1 MSAKPKQIVIET
13 CKSKAVIIA
22 AILIVLY
29 TLTGFFLLPYLIEHF
44 LPESL
49 SKRLDSE
56 VSLHQVK
63 INPFTLTLEAKE
75 FQINEP
81 SGKAMAGFQRLYIN
95 LQLSS
100 LFRWALTFADIIV
113 DAPSVNVVIDSDG
126 KLNLARLAGKDP
138 ATPEEET
145 NLPLRMLLHNIQI
158 NEGKIDVTD
167 TRQPIPATVSFSPLN
182 IQLANISTLPE
193 REGPYSLTA
202 TTTDGTTLQWSG
214 RVSLHPLRS
223 EGILEFKQISLIT
236 PWKFVRSQLN
246 IAPPEGRLGLETHYL
261 IDLGKDTTIVT
272 LDDLSVRI
280 RDVGLQI
287 EGAEEAFL
295 NLPEI
300 NLDIGKLD
308 MIQRRIDAV
317 RLAIRGGELDL
328 IKDKDGILNMQRL
341 TSRENDPMSPP
352 SAPSGERGAPWTINI
367 SEINLGGL
375 ALNYT
380 DQSMSPAVSFS
391 TDEVHLAFKAAV
403 TTDSPKPQ
411 VKVDDFGLTFQQI
424 ALGFADT
431 SEPAVQIGNLTVAGA
446 FDLGARFA
454 SISRLELTDGMINV
468 IRNNDNTVN
477 LSQLFET
484 KNTAPDSS
492 DKDPHAE
499 NSDPWQFIAETVSLS
514 EFKTRIF
521 DLTMDPDN
529 SLIDLE
535 KINLT
540 VSSIDGKS
548 PSPFEIGLLVVQG
561 GELTASGNFNPTGA
575 QLESTITI
583 KDLALPMLQPY
594 ISRIAD
600 LTLNSGLLSTR
611 GAFHRAGEGD
621 MAYQGQVGI
630 ADLQIIEN
638 STRDTLL
645 GWQQLQTSDFR
656 LNLNPN
662 GLEIDTIKLAGLR
675 GKLLIS
681 EDKTVNVVEAFKS
694 KSQPTEPKQEESVP
708 EAPGSSFPVRIG
720 KLSLDKGI
728 LDFADLSLRPQ
739 FATKIHELKG
749 VIIGISSSP
758 GARTQVELEG
768 RVDEYGSS
776 KIEGEINAFDPK
788 QFTDIAMVFRNLEMT
803 NLTPYS
809 GKFAGRKID
818 YGKLSLDLQYKV
830 ENSQLLGDN
839 KIVIDSLKLGEKV
852 ESPDAINLPLG
863 LAIALLRDANG
874 IIDIGL
880 PVTGNLDDPE
890 FRYGGLIWKALVNL
904 LTKIVTS
911 PFRALG
917 ALFGDGE
924 EILNAVNF
932 EPGAGDIPPPEQEK
946 LAKLLEALTRRP
958 QLKLVVTGRY
968 HSDADGQAIRQL
980 QVRRALA
987 ETSGTVL
994 EPGEDPGP
1002 VDFSNPDSQQRLAT
1016 LFIDRYGQEAY
1027 EELNVE
1033 MTPPDKSGTSE
1044 QSPEDPGELA
1054 KLLFSDLIKRETV
1067 DPNLLKQLADDR
1079 AQAIVRQ
1086 LTGPDGIP
1094 PERIIIQ
1101 PSEGADAGDPV
1112 SSVLGLDAMAPNSEG

>member
-1 MSAKPKQIVIET
+1 MKAKLKQIVIET

-29 TLTGFFLLPYLIEHF
+29 TVTGFFLLPYLIEHF

-49 SKRLDSE
+49 SQRLDSE
-56 VSLHQVK
+56 VSLQQVK

-81 SGKAMAGFQRLYIN
+81 SGRAMVGFERLYVN
-95 LQLSS
+95 FQLSS

-113 DAPSVNVVIDSDG
+113 DAPSVNAVIDPDG

-145 NLPLRMLLHNIQI
+145 NRPLRMLLHNIQI
-158 NEGKIDVTD
+158 NKGKIDVTD
-167 TRQPIPATVSFSPLN
+167 ARQPIPATVSFSPLN
-182 IQLANISTLPE
+182 IQLADISTLPE
-193 REGPYSLTA
+193 REGLYTLTA
-202 TTTDGTTLQWSG
+202 KTTDGATLHWSG
-214 RVSLHPLRS
+214 RVSLYPLQS

-272 LDDLSVRI
+272 SDDISVRI
-280 RDVGLQI
+280 MDVRLQI
-287 EGAEEAFL
+287 EGTEKAFL

-317 RLAIRGGELDL
+317 RLAIRGGDLDL

-341 TSRENDPMSPP
+341 TSGENDSVSPP
-352 SAPSGERGAPWTINI
+352 SAPAGERGAPWTINI

-380 DQSMSPAVSFS
+380 DQSMAPAVSFS

-411 VKVDDFGLTFQQI
+411 VQVKDFGLTFQQI
-424 ALGFADT
+424 ALGFADA
-431 SEPAVQIGNLTVAGA
+431 SQPAFQIDNLTVAGA

-454 SISRLELTDGMINV
+454 SISRLELKDGIVNV
-468 IRNNDNTVN
+468 IRNNDKTVN
-477 LSQLFET
+477 LAQLFGT
-484 KNTAPDSS
+484 KNPAPDTS
-492 DKDPHAE
+492 DKDPQAE

-514 EFKTRIF
+514 EFKTRVF

-529 SLIDLE
+529 PLIDLE

-540 VSSIDGKS
+540 ASRIDGKS
-548 PSPFEIGLLVVQG
+548 PSPFEMGLRVVQG
-561 GELTASGNFNPTGA
+561 GELTASGNFNPSGA

-583 KDLALPMLQPY
+583 KDLTLPILQPY

-600 LTLNSGLLSTR
+600 LTINSGLLSTQ
-611 GAFHRAGEGD
+611 GAFHRAAKGD
-621 MAYQGQVGI
+621 MAYQGQVEI

-645 GWQQLQTSDFR
+645 GWQQLQTSDFN

-662 GLEIDTIKLAGLR
+662 GLEIDTIKLTGLK

-708 EAPGSSFPVRIG
+708 KAPGSSFPFRIG

-749 VIIGISSSP
+749 VIVGISSSP

-768 RVDEYGSS
+768 SVDKYGSN
-776 KIEGEINAFDPK
+776 KIEGEINTFDPK
-788 QFTDIAMVFRNLEMT
+788 QFTDIAMVFRNVEMT

-818 YGKLSLDLQYKV
+818 YGKLSLDLKYKV
-830 ENSQLLGDN
+830 ENSQLLGHN

-852 ESPDAINLPLG
+852 EVPDAISLPLD
-863 LAIALLRDANG
+863 LAIALLRDADG
-874 IIDIGL
+874 IIDIDL
-880 PVTGNLDDPE
+880 PVSGNLDNPE

-917 ALFGDGE
+917 ALFVDGE
-924 EILNAVNF
+924 EVLNAVNF
-932 EPGAGDIPPPEQEK
+932 EPGAREVPPPEQEK
-946 LAKLLEALTRRP
+946 LAKLLKALTKRP

-968 HSDADGQAIRQL
+968 HSDSDGQAIRQL

-1002 VDFSNPDSQQRLAT
+1002 VDFSNPDSQQRLAA
-1016 LFIDRYGQEAY
+1016 LFVDRYGQGAY
-1027 EELNVE
+1027 EELRVE
-1033 MTPPDKSGTSE
+1033 MAPPVKSGKSK
-1044 QSPEDPGELA
+1044 QAPEDPGELA

-1086 LTGPDGIP
+1086 ITGPDGIP
-1094 PERIIIQ
+1094 PERIIIK
-1101 PSEGADAGDPV
+1101 PSEGTDAGEPV
-1112 SSVLGLDAMAPNSEG
+1112 SSVLGLDAMAPNS

>member
-1 MSAKPKQIVIET
+1 MKAKLKQIVIET

-29 TLTGFFLLPYLIEHF
+29 TVTGFFLLPYLIEHF

-49 SKRLDSE
+49 SQRLDSE
-56 VSLHQVK
+56 VSLQQVK

-81 SGKAMAGFQRLYIN
+81 SGRAMVGFERLYVN
-95 LQLSS
+95 FQLSS

-113 DAPSVNVVIDSDG
+113 DAPSVNAVIDPDG

-145 NLPLRMLLHNIQI
+145 NRPLRMLLHNIQI
-158 NEGKIDVTD
+158 NKGKIDVTD
-167 TRQPIPATVSFSPLN
+167 IRKPIPATVSFSPLN
-182 IQLANISTLPE
+182 IQLADISTLPE
-193 REGPYSLTA
+193 REGLYTLTA
-202 TTTDGTTLQWSG
+202 KTTDGATLHWSG
-214 RVSLHPLRS
+214 QVSLYPLRS

-272 LDDLSVRI
+272 SDDLSVRI
-280 RDVGLQI
+280 MDVRLQI

-317 RLAIRGGELDL
+317 RLAIRGGDLDL

-341 TSRENDPMSPP
+341 TSGENDPVSPP

-380 DQSMSPAVSFS
+380 DQSMAPAVSFS

-411 VKVDDFGLTFQQI
+411 VQVKDFGLTFQQI

-431 SEPAVQIGNLTVAGA
+431 SQPAFQIGNLTVAGA

-454 SISRLELTDGMINV
+454 SISRLELTDGIVNV
-468 IRNNDNTVN
+468 IRNNDKTVN
-477 LSQLFET
+477 LAQLFGT
-484 KNTAPDSS
+484 KNPAPDAS
-492 DKDPHAE
+492 DKDPQAE

-514 EFKTRIF
+514 EFKTRVF

-529 SLIDLE
+529 PLIDLE

-540 VSSIDGKS
+540 ASRIDGKS
-548 PSPFEIGLLVVQG
+548 PSPFEMGLRVVQG
-561 GELTASGNFNPTGA
+561 GELTASGNFNPSGA

-583 KDLALPMLQPY
+583 KDLALPILQPY

-611 GAFHRAGEGD
+611 GAFHRAAKGD
-621 MAYQGQVGI
+621 MAYHGQVGI

-645 GWQQLQTSDFR
+645 GWQQLQTSDFN

-662 GLEIDTIKLAGLR
+662 GLEIDTIKLTGLK
-675 GKLLIS
+675 GKLLIA

-708 EAPGSSFPVRIG
+708 EALGSSFPVRIG

-749 VIIGISSSP
+749 VIVGISSSP

-768 RVDEYGSS
+768 LVDEYGSN
-776 KIEGEINAFDPK
+776 KIEGKINTFDPK
-788 QFTDIAMVFRNLEMT
+788 QFTDIAMVFRNVEMT
-803 NLTPYS
+803 NLTTYS

-818 YGKLSLDLQYKV
+818 YGKLSLDLKYKV
-830 ENSQLLGDN
+830 ENSKLLGDN

-852 ESPDAINLPLG
+852 ESPDAVSLPLG
-863 LAIALLRDANG
+863 LAIALLRDADG
-874 IIDIGL
+874 IIDIDL
-880 PVTGNLDDPE
+880 PVSGNLDNPE

-924 EILNAVNF
+924 EVLNAVNF
-932 EPGAGDIPPPEQEK
+932 EPGAREVPPPEQEK
-946 LAKLLEALTRRP
+946 LAKLLKALTKRP

-968 HSDADGQAIRQL
+968 HSDSDGQAIRQL

-1002 VDFSNPDSQQRLAT
+1002 VDFSNPDSQQRLAA
-1016 LFIDRYGQEAY
+1016 LFVDRYGQEAY
-1027 EELNVE
+1027 EELRVE
-1033 MTPPDKSGTSE
+1033 MAIPDKSGKSE
-1044 QSPEDPGELA
+1044 KITEDPGELA

-1086 LTGPDGIP
+1086 ITGPDGIP
-1094 PERIIIQ
+1094 PERIIIK
-1101 PSEGADAGDPV
+1101 PSEGTDAGEPV
-1112 SSVLGLDAMAPNSEG
+1112 SSVLGLDAMAPNS

>member
-1 MSAKPKQIVIET
+1 MKAKLKQIVIET

-29 TLTGFFLLPYLIEHF
+29 TVTGFFLLPYLIEHF

-49 SKRLDSE
+49 SQRLDSE
-56 VSLHQVK
+56 VSLQQVK

-81 SGKAMAGFQRLYIN
+81 SGRAMVGFERLYVN
-95 LQLSS
+95 FQLSS

-113 DAPSVNVVIDSDG
+113 DAPSVNAVIDPDG

-138 ATPEEET
+138 ATHEEET
-145 NLPLRMLLHNIQI
+145 NRPLRMLLHNIQI
-158 NEGKIDVTD
+158 NKGKIDVTD
-167 TRQPIPATVSFSPLN
+167 ARQPIPATVSFSPLN
-182 IQLANISTLPE
+182 IQLADISTLPE
-193 REGPYSLTA
+193 REGLYTLTA
-202 TTTDGTTLQWSG
+202 KTTDGATLHWSG
-214 RVSLHPLRS
+214 QVSLYPLRS

-272 LDDLSVRI
+272 SDDISVRI
-280 RDVGLQI
+280 MDVRLQI
-287 EGAEEAFL
+287 EGTEEAFL

-317 RLAIRGGELDL
+317 RLAIRGGDLDL

-341 TSRENDPMSPP
+341 TSGENDSVSPP
-352 SAPSGERGAPWTINI
+352 SAPAGERGAPWTINI

-380 DQSMSPAVSFS
+380 DQSMAPAVSFS

-411 VKVDDFGLTFQQI
+411 VQVKDFGLTFQQI
-424 ALGFADT
+424 ALGFADA
-431 SEPAVQIGNLTVAGA
+431 SQPAFQIDNLTVAGA

-454 SISRLELTDGMINV
+454 SISRLELKDGIVNV
-468 IRNNDNTVN
+468 IRNNDKTVN
-477 LSQLFET
+477 LAQLFGT
-484 KNTAPDSS
+484 KNPAPDTS
-492 DKDPHAE
+492 DKNPQAE

-514 EFKTRIF
+514 EFKTRVF

-529 SLIDLE
+529 PLIDLE

-540 VSSIDGKS
+540 ASRIDGKS
-548 PSPFEIGLLVVQG
+548 PSPFEMGLRVVQG
-561 GELTASGNFNPTGA
+561 GELTASGNFNPSGA

-583 KDLALPMLQPY
+583 KDLTLPILQPY

-600 LTLNSGLLSTR
+600 LTINSGLLSTQ
-611 GAFHRAGEGD
+611 GAFHRAAKGD
-621 MAYQGQVGI
+621 MAYQGQVEI

-645 GWQQLQTSDFR
+645 GWQQLQTSDFN

-662 GLEIDTIKLAGLR
+662 GLEIDTIKLTGLK

-708 EAPGSSFPVRIG
+708 KAPGSSFPFRIG

-749 VIIGISSSP
+749 LIVGISSSP

-768 RVDEYGSS
+768 SVDKYGSN
-776 KIEGEINAFDPK
+776 KIEGEINTFDPK
-788 QFTDIAMVFRNLEMT
+788 QFTDIAMVFRNVEMT

-818 YGKLSLDLQYKV
+818 YGKLSLDLKYKV
-830 ENSQLLGDN
+830 ENSQLLGHN

-852 ESPDAINLPLG
+852 EIPDAINLPLD
-863 LAIALLRDANG
+863 LAIALLRDADG
-874 IIDIGL
+874 IIDIDL
-880 PVTGNLDDPE
+880 PVSGNLDNPE

-924 EILNAVNF
+924 EVLNAVNF
-932 EPGAGDIPPPEQEK
+932 EPGAREVPPPEQEK
-946 LAKLLEALTRRP
+946 LAKLLKALTKRP

-968 HSDADGQAIRQL
+968 HSDSDGRAIRQL
-980 QVRRALA
+980 QVRLALA
-987 ETSGTVL
+987 ETSGRVL

-1002 VDFSNPDSQQRLAT
+1002 VDFSNPDSQQRLAA
-1016 LFIDRYGQEAY
+1016 LFVDRYGQGAY
-1027 EELNVE
+1027 EELRVE
-1033 MTPPDKSGTSE
+1033 MAPPGKSGKSK
-1044 QSPEDPGELA
+1044 QAPEDPGELA

-1086 LTGPDGIP
+1086 ITGPDGIP
-1094 PERIIIQ
+1094 PERIIIK
-1101 PSEGADAGDPV
+1101 PSEGTDAGEPV
-1112 SSVLGLDAMAPNSEG
+1112 SSVLGLDAMAPNS

>member
-1 MSAKPKQIVIET
+1 MKAKLKQIVIET

-29 TLTGFFLLPYLIEHF
+29 TVTGFFLLPYLIEHF

-49 SKRLDSE
+49 SQRLDSE
-56 VSLHQVK
+56 VSLQQVK

-81 SGKAMAGFQRLYIN
+81 SGRAMVGFERLYVN
-95 LQLSS
+95 FQLSS

-113 DAPSVNVVIDSDG
+113 DAPSVNAVIDPDG

-138 ATPEEET
+138 ATHEEET
-145 NLPLRMLLHNIQI
+145 NRPLRMLLHNIQI
-158 NEGKIDVTD
+158 NKGKIDVTD
-167 TRQPIPATVSFSPLN
+167 ARQPIPATVSFSPLN
-182 IQLANISTLPE
+182 IQLADISTLPE
-193 REGPYSLTA
+193 REGLYTLTA
-202 TTTDGTTLQWSG
+202 KTTDGATLHWSG
-214 RVSLHPLRS
+214 RVSLYPLQS

-272 LDDLSVRI
+272 SDDLSVRI
-280 RDVGLQI
+280 MDVRLQI

-308 MIQRRIDAV
+308 MIQCRIDAV
-317 RLAIRGGELDL
+317 RLAIRGGDLDL

-341 TSRENDPMSPP
+341 TSGENDSVSPP
-352 SAPSGERGAPWTINI
+352 SAPAGERGAPWTINI

-380 DQSMSPAVSFS
+380 DQSMAPAVSFS

-411 VKVDDFGLTFQQI
+411 VQVKDFGLTFQQI
-424 ALGFADT
+424 ALGFADA
-431 SEPAVQIGNLTVAGA
+431 SQPAFQIDNLTVAGA

-454 SISRLELTDGMINV
+454 SISRLELKDGIVNV
-468 IRNNDNTVN
+468 IRNNDKTVN
-477 LSQLFET
+477 LAQLFGT
-484 KNTAPDSS
+484 KNPAPDTS
-492 DKDPHAE
+492 DKDPQAE

-514 EFKTRIF
+514 EFKTRVF

-529 SLIDLE
+529 PLIDLE

-540 VSSIDGKS
+540 ASRIDGKS
-548 PSPFEIGLLVVQG
+548 PSPFEMGLRVVQG
-561 GELTASGNFNPTGA
+561 GELTASGNFNPSGA

-583 KDLALPMLQPY
+583 KDLTLPILQPY

-600 LTLNSGLLSTR
+600 LTINSGLLSTQ
-611 GAFHRAGEGD
+611 GAFHRAAKGD
-621 MAYQGQVGI
+621 MAYQGQVEI

-645 GWQQLQTSDFR
+645 GWQQLQTSDFN

-662 GLEIDTIKLAGLR
+662 GLEIDTIKLTGLK

-694 KSQPTEPKQEESVP
+694 KSQPTEPKQEESVL
-708 EAPGSSFPVRIG
+708 EAPGSSFPFRIG

-749 VIIGISSSP
+749 VIVGISSSP

-768 RVDEYGSS
+768 SVDKYGSN
-776 KIEGEINAFDPK
+776 KIEGEINTFDPK
-788 QFTDIAMVFRNLEMT
+788 QFTDITMVFRNVEMT

-818 YGKLSLDLQYKV
+818 YGKLSLDLKYKV
-830 ENSQLLGDN
+830 ENSQLLGHN

-852 ESPDAINLPLG
+852 EVPDAISLPLD
-863 LAIALLRDANG
+863 LAIALLRDADG
-874 IIDIGL
+874 IIDIDL
-880 PVTGNLDDPE
+880 PVTGDLDNPE
-890 FRYGGLIWKALVNL
+890 FRYSSLIWKSLVNL

-924 EILNAVNF
+924 EVLNAVNF
-932 EPGAGDIPPPEQEK
+932 EPGAREVPPPEQEK
-946 LAKLLEALTRRP
+946 LAKLLKALTKRP

-968 HSDADGQAIRQL
+968 HSDSDGRAIRQL
-980 QVRRALA
+980 QVRLALA
-987 ETSGTVL
+987 ETSGRVL

-1002 VDFSNPDSQQRLAT
+1002 VDFSNPDSQQRLAA
-1016 LFIDRYGQEAY
+1016 LFVDRYGQGAY
-1027 EELNVE
+1027 EELRVE
-1033 MTPPDKSGTSE
+1033 MAPPVKSGKSK
-1044 QSPEDPGELA
+1044 QAPEDPGELA

-1086 LTGPDGIP
+1086 ITGPDGIP
-1094 PERIIIQ
+1094 PERIIIK
-1101 PSEGADAGDPV
+1101 PSEGTDAGEPV
-1112 SSVLGLDAMAPNSEG
+1112 SSVLGLDAMAPNS

>member
-1 MSAKPKQIVIET
+1 MKAKLKQIVIET

-29 TLTGFFLLPYLIEHF
+29 TVTGFFLLPYLIEHF

-49 SKRLDSE
+49 SQRLDSE
-56 VSLHQVK
+56 VSLQQVK

-81 SGKAMAGFQRLYIN
+81 SGRAMVGFERLYVN
-95 LQLSS
+95 FQLSS

-113 DAPSVNVVIDSDG
+113 DAPSVNAVIDPDG

-138 ATPEEET
+138 ATHEEET
-145 NLPLRMLLHNIQI
+145 NRPLRMLLHNIQI
-158 NEGKIDVTD
+158 NKGKIDVTD
-167 TRQPIPATVSFSPLN
+167 ARQPIPATVSFSPLN
-182 IQLANISTLPE
+182 IQLADISTLPE
-193 REGPYSLTA
+193 REGLYTLTA
-202 TTTDGTTLQWSG
+202 KTTDGATLHWSG
-214 RVSLHPLRS
+214 RVSLYPLQS

-272 LDDLSVRI
+272 SDDISVRI
-280 RDVGLQI
+280 MDVRLQI
-287 EGAEEAFL
+287 EGTEKAFL

-317 RLAIRGGELDL
+317 RLAIRGGDLDL

-341 TSRENDPMSPP
+341 TSGENDSVSPP
-352 SAPSGERGAPWTINI
+352 SAPAGERGAPWTINI

-380 DQSMSPAVSFS
+380 DQSMAPAVSFS

-411 VKVDDFGLTFQQI
+411 VQVKDFGLTFQQI
-424 ALGFADT
+424 ALGFADA
-431 SEPAVQIGNLTVAGA
+431 SQPAFQIDNLTVAGA

-454 SISRLELTDGMINV
+454 SISLLELKDGIVNV
-468 IRNNDNTVN
+468 IRNNDKTVN
-477 LSQLFET
+477 LAQLFGT
-484 KNTAPDSS
+484 KNPAPDTS
-492 DKDPHAE
+492 DKDPQAE

-514 EFKTRIF
+514 EFKTRVF

-529 SLIDLE
+529 PLIDLE

-540 VSSIDGKS
+540 ASRIDGKS
-548 PSPFEIGLLVVQG
+548 PSPFEMGLRVVQG
-561 GELTASGNFNPTGA
+561 GELTASGNFNPSGA

-583 KDLALPMLQPY
+583 KDLTLPILQPY

-600 LTLNSGLLSTR
+600 LTINSGLLSTQ
-611 GAFHRAGEGD
+611 GAFHRAAKGD
-621 MAYQGQVGI
+621 MAYQGQVEI

-645 GWQQLQTSDFR
+645 GWQQLQTSDFN

-662 GLEIDTIKLAGLR
+662 GLEIDTIKLTGLK

-694 KSQPTEPKQEESVP
+694 KSQPTEPKQEESVL
-708 EAPGSSFPVRIG
+708 EAPGSSFPFRIG

-749 VIIGISSSP
+749 LIVGISSSP

-768 RVDEYGSS
+768 SVDKYGSN
-776 KIEGEINAFDPK
+776 KIEGEINTFDPK
-788 QFTDIAMVFRNLEMT
+788 QFTDIAMVFRNVEMT

-818 YGKLSLDLQYKV
+818 YGKLSLDLKYKV
-830 ENSQLLGDN
+830 ENSQLLGHN

-852 ESPDAINLPLG
+852 EVPDAISLPLD
-863 LAIALLRDANG
+863 LAIALLRDADG
-874 IIDIGL
+874 IIDIDL
-880 PVTGNLDDPE
+880 PVSGNLDNPE
-890 FRYGGLIWKALVNL
+890 FRYSSLIWKSLVNL

-911 PFRALG
+911 PFQALR

-932 EPGAGDIPPPEQEK
+932 EPGAREVPPPEQEK
-946 LAKLLEALTRRP
+946 LDKLLKALTKRP
-958 QLKLVVTGRY
+958 QLKLVVTGCY
-968 HSDADGQAIRQL
+968 HSDSDGQAIKQL

-1002 VDFSNPDSQQRLAT
+1002 VDFSNPDSQQKLAA
-1016 LFIDRYGQEAY
+1016 LFVDRYGQEAY
-1027 EELNVE
+1027 EKLRVE
-1033 MTPPDKSGTSE
+1033 MAPPDKSCKSE
-1044 QSPEDPGELA
+1044 KTTEDPGELA
-1054 KLLFSDLIKRETV
+1054 KLLFSDLIKRKTL
-1067 DPNLLKQLADDR
+1067 DSNLLKQLADDR

-1086 LTGPDGIP
+1086 ITGPDGIP
-1094 PERIIIQ
+1094 PERIIIK
-1101 PSEGADAGDPV
+1101 PSEGTDAGEPV
-1112 SSVLGLDAMAPNSEG
+1112 SSVLGLDAMAPNS